1 MSKST
6 AFKFIPR
13 LSASR
18 GYADHGWLRTYHSFS
33 FASYYSPAD
42 SSYGPLR
49 VINEDNIA
57 RAKGF
62 DTHHHREFEI
72 FTYVTRG
79 EIVHRDSLG
88 NTEVLKRGDV
98 QYTSA
103 GTGISHSE
111 YAGDKSDASILQIW
125 VRPNE
130 SGLKPT
136 YYTRHHPDASK
147 AGVLKKIITSRDN
160 FGSQEKLAAVPRQ
173 DGKEELIPIPADV
186 DFFASIL
193 KNSGDKVN
201 HAFGKKAGATS
212 IEGSRKRLG
221 LVHLVMSSGIR
232 KKTEAA
238 PAEGA
243 KLRVTAED
251 GTEQVLEEGDGLKLE
266 AREGSQLTFESVGGR
281 AAEFVFF
288 DMGER

>member
-6 AFKFIPR
+6 AFKIIPR
-13 LSASR
+13 LSSTR
-18 GYADHGWLRTYHSFS
+18 GYADHGWLRTYHTFS
-33 FASYYSPAD
+33 FANYYSAAD
-42 SSYGPLR
+42 MNFGSLR

-72 FTYVTRG
+72 FTYITKG
-79 EIVHRDSLG
+79 EIVHKDSLG

-111 YAGDKSDASILQIW
+111 YAGNKSDASILQIW
-125 VRPNE
+125 VKPNE

-136 YYTRHHPDASK
+136 YYTRHHPEESK
-147 AGVLKKIITSRDN
+147 TGLLKKIVTPREN
-160 FGSQEKLAAVPRQ
+160 FGDKLASVPKQ

-193 KNSGDKVN
+193 KDAGDKVE
-201 HAFGKKAGATS
+201 HEFGKKAGAETLDR
-212 IEGSRKRLG
+212 SRKRLG
-221 LVHLVMSSGIR
+221 LVQLVMSSGIR
-232 KKTEAA
+232 RKSESA
-238 PAEGA
+238 PERGA
-243 KLRVTAED
+243 RLKVTAED
-251 GTEQVLEEGDGLKLE
+251 GSEQVLEEGDGLRIETK
-266 AREGSQLTFESVGGR
+266 EGSKISFESVGAR

-288 DMGER
+288 DMGEN